1 LSKRHKSLIGP
12 KYKKVW
18 GIYKI
23 INTITN
29 KVYIGSSVNLEKRVN
44 GHFSSLRSNKHENKH
59 LQYSFN
65 KYGESA
71 FRADILK
78 TFSKN
83 EITQRELRNV
93 ETKYISKYN
102 SNDSSFGYNI
112 SSVGI
117 GTTLKEFTEERKR
130 KISEAN
136 RGRVAHNKGVPME
149 DSQKKLLIKVNSE
162 KFGKSILVYDRIGN
176 LINEFDS
183 VRETYRT
190 LRIPRNQ
197 ITEICRGKSGHYH
210 NLIFRYKG
218 GDMFD
223 RQHYINLFGCNISYS
238 GPFYFLVENQS
249 SSERKIFLNKRKVEI
264 YIGLPNKDKKFQKEF
279 KNLLSKSDEDFI
291 VIKNYKIRFIY
302 ALSDSNIANEV
313 RQSGLVPEV

>member
-117 GTTLKEFTEERKR
+117 GTTLKEFTEERK
-130 KISEAN
+130 S
-136 RGRVAHNKGVPME
+136 VH
-149 DSQKKLLIKVNSE
+149 SQCPGCDGL
-162 KFGKSILVYDRIGN
+162 F
-176 LINEFDS
+176 
-183 VRETYRT
+183 
-190 LRIPRNQ
+190 LR
-197 ITEICRGKSGHYH
+197 
-210 NLIFRYKG
+210 
-218 GDMFD
+218 
-223 RQHYINLFGCNISYS
+223 
-238 GPFYFLVENQS
+238 
-249 SSERKIFLNKRKVEI
+249 
-264 YIGLPNKDKKFQKEF
+264 
-279 KNLLSKSDEDFI
+279 
-291 VIKNYKIRFIY
+291 
-302 ALSDSNIANEV
+302 
-313 RQSGLVPEV
+313 